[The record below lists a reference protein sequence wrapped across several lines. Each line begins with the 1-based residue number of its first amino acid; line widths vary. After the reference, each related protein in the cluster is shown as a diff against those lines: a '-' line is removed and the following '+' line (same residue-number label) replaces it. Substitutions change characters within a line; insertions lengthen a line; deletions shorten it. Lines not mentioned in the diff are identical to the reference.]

1 MTLPPS
7 AGELIAHLKHFEGF
21 VAHPYYCAAGKLTI
35 GYGHRIDTPQPDLT
49 EEQATSLLLED
60 IAKYTTMACRLS
72 PGLVNDS
79 PRRLNAII
87 DFCFNAGGSAYAG
100 SQLRLSVN
108 DKRWDAAGLQNARW
122 VYITDPKTKLKVK
135 SAWQVK
141 RRAVTTGWLVK
152 G

>member
-1 MTLPPS
+1 MIGP
-7 AGELIAHLKHFEGF
+7 AEELIAHLKHFEGF
-21 VAHPYYCAAGKLTI
+21 VPHPYYCAAGKLTI
-35 GYGHRIDTPQPDLT
+35 GYGHRIDDPKHPDLT
-49 EEQATSLLLED
+49 EAQATALLLED
-60 IAKYTTMACRLS
+60 IAKYTLMAVRIT

-87 DFCFNAGGSAYAG
+87 DFCFNAGGNAYAG
-100 SQLRLSVN
+100 SQLRLAVR

-135 SAWQVK
+135 SAWQIK
-141 RRAVTTGWLVK
+141 RRAVTTEWLVK